1 VRRKQQRIEESVD
14 SGERLTDYTVT
25 RAPSQ
30 FAGTGLPAATP
41 PRQLPQGPPPPVP
54 VERPIATQ
62 RELGLLHVIEER
74 RDDVRCA
81 IALSVVSDHPG
92 RESTMDGVTVDV
104 SGAGMCVHMPEPPA
118 GQHED
123 MLVSDGFGTAA
134 VWGHVVSHRPAPEGG
149 WTWHVKLLAADDNWD
164 ALVDRARDRN
174 AGVLDVRPE
183 TADAVA

>member
-1 VRRKQQRIEESVD
+1 VRRKQRIEEAVD
-14 SGERLTDYTVT
+14 SAERLTEYTVT

-30 FAGTGLPAATP
+30 FAGTGLPTATP
-41 PRQLPQGPPPPVP
+41 REPSELPGAAVP
-54 VERPIATQ
+54 VERPTPIPGDTA
-62 RELGLLHVIEER
+62 LLHVVEER

-81 IALSVVSDHPG
+81 IALSVTADHPG
-92 RESTMDGVTVDV
+92 RETSMDGVTVDV
-104 SGAGMCVHMPEPPA
+104 SAAGLCVHMPEPPA

-134 VWGHVVSHRPAPEGG
+134 VWGHIVGHRPAPEGG

-174 AGVLDVRPE
+174 AGVLDVRNEPAE
-183 TADAVA
+183 AIA